1 MATNDIYNFY
11 DNSRLVRIDRVENF
25 NEFIN
30 LNRNQDSQADVCEA
44 DFEVLDEE
52 DSDTEEMVKEEVAK
66 EEVAKVAVIPR
77 ELSTPQGL
85 AWLHK
90 MQDAGEL
97 DENFQ
102 PVSEL
107 TVAQMGCIVM
117 KAQYELNLSCCWM
130 DFSLLW
136 NIKKDKLRM
145 GFVNGQN
152 TKQTKAYNKK
162 INKY

>member
-1 MATNDIYNFY
+1 MVTNDTYNFY
-11 DNSRLVRIDRVENF
+11 DNSRLVRIDRVENL
-25 NEFIN
+25 NDFII
-30 LNRNQDSQADVCEA
+30 LNRNQDSQAEVCEADVCEA
-44 DFEVLDEE
+44 DECE
-52 DSDTEEMVKEEVAK
+52 

-77 ELSTPQGL
+77 ELSTPQGI

-152 TKQTKAYNKK
+152 TKQTKEYNKK